1 MAGPGPA
8 GRGDDGVGSPGAAL
22 HHLPQPRRPGPQ
34 ARHQGPGEGV
44 ESKMCSRLIY
54 FGDGI
59 ISIEV
64 KFKVHVLNVI
74 LKVEVIK
81 SLYNLVSVSANAF
94 KHQHK
99 NIKGFNRDSNL
110 YIDI

>member
-1 MAGPGPA
+1 VAGPGSA

-44 ESKMCSRLIY
+44 DSKMCSRLIY

-81 SLYNLVSVSANAF
+81 SLYNLVSVSLSMPS
-94 KHQHK
+94 
-99 NIKGFNRDSNL
+99 NISIKT
-110 YIDI
+110 